1 MPDTVKPSRQFS
13 ANIGDYSVDDAG
25 PDAIENDIDSI
36 MRMFDPGT
44 EHALGIPGGISAGNI
59 QEGTVTDVIIGE
71 RTIDQNTTDSYVNT
85 GTIGKL
91 LSFLA
96 KTIKALKG
104 TANWHTATTDT
115 IEGIHGR
122 VVANTTDISTVTDGL
137 GTHKTS
143 GDHDSR
149 YYKKSEIDNTVATL
163 ATKNENALKADSTD
177 VYTKTQLEPYLRGGN
192 TVIKREVYT
201 IVNSN
206 NGDGTF
212 TYKDSDNNE
221 YTGELGES
229 GEQIFALQ
237 KGKYALGEERI
248 EAIIDDTIHKSVA
261 SGGLEEIDETHIAL
275 TEPVDNDAEITIKY
289 YESIGIVGLGL
300 VQISEAKPKINAVW
314 FKLIGNNMQIK
325 PPDNDYA
332 NVLHP
337 ETNDMQ
343 VIMDGGDTLKT
354 VYGEHVLTNSTTA
367 KKGHVQLEDSIE
379 STSTTKAATP
389 NSVKSAYDLA
399 NTANDIANAVKV
411 PVIVSVTAN
420 KTLSLTDSAKV
431 LNCANSS
438 DITITIPINSSVAF
452 PIGSELGI
460 IRSGTGNVTFAG
472 SVTINSDGNKKK
484 IKAQHTTAALKK
496 IDTDTWILIGNLS

>member
-1 MPDTVKPSRQFS
+1 MADTFKPSRQFS
-13 ANIGDYSVDDAG
+13 ANIGDCSVDDAG

-36 MRMFDPGT
+36 MRMFDPDT
-44 EHALGIPGGISAGNI
+44 EHAPGIPGGISAGNI
-59 QEGTVTDVIIGE
+59 QDNASTDDIIGE
-71 RTIDQNTTDSYVNT
+71 RTIDQDTAEEYSNT
-85 GTIGKL
+85 GKLTSL
-91 LSFLA
+91 LSLIA
-96 KTIKALKG
+96 KTIKQIKG
-104 TANWHTATTDT
+104 TANWYTQASDT
-115 IEGIHGR
+115 INGLNSK
-122 VVANTTDISTVTDGL
+122 VTTNISNILSVTNGL
-137 GTHKTS
+137 NNHKTGS
-143 GDHDSR
+143 DHDGR
-149 YYKKSEIDNTVATL
+149 YY
-163 ATKNENALKADSTD
+163 TKA
-177 VYTKTQLEPYLRGGN
+177 QLETHMRGGE
-192 TVIKREVYT
+192 TVIRREVYI
-201 IVNSN
+201 IVSGDL
-206 NGDGTF
+206 GDGTF
-212 TYKDSDNNE
+212 KYKDYEDTE
-221 YTGELGES
+221 YTGTIGDD
-229 GEQIFALQ
+229 GEQIFELI
-237 KGKYALGEERI
+237 KGSYALGEERI

-314 FKLIGNNMQIK
+314 FKKLIGNNMQIK

-337 ETNDMQ
+337 ETNDTQ